1 MNNPS
6 RRYRGILFGFS
17 ICFLLVIS
25 SGNSASAR
33 ILTIGVITHVA
44 IHDPAIDGFKQGMTE
59 LGYIEGK
66 DVRYIYNG
74 LVEGIPEKIDAEIK
88 NLLARG
94 VDQFLTAGNLVT
106 TRVKMATEGS
116 DIPVLFVAGSQ
127 PVEDGHVESL
137 GRPGGNVTGTRVPFT
152 SAKTLEFLL
161 EVSPEITKIFLPF
174 NPDDVVSLIVI
185 DGLKEKLPQLG
196 IELVY
201 SEVTG
206 IENARA
212 AIETLPDDID
222 AILRIASPTLD
233 SRNSE
238 LSQAAI
244 RRGLPLVAGL
254 PLDEAVFLTCAADF
268 FTSGK
273 QVARMTHVI
282 HHGADPGEL
291 PVETTDPFLT
301 INLDT
306 AGKIGVYVPDGVL
319 VQAKTIIRR

>member
-1 MNNPS
+1 
-6 RRYRGILFGFS
+6 
-17 ICFLLVIS
+17 
-25 SGNSASAR
+25 
-33 ILTIGVITHVA
+33 
-44 IHDPAIDGFKQGMTE
+44 
-59 LGYIEGK
+59 
-66 DVRYIYNG
+66 
-74 LVEGIPEKIDAEIK
+74 
-88 NLLARG
+88 
-94 VDQFLTAGNLVT
+94 
-106 TRVKMATEGS
+106 
-116 DIPVLFVAGSQ
+116 
-127 PVEDGHVESL
+127 
-137 GRPGGNVTGTRVPFT
+137 VTGTRVPFT

-161 EVSPEITKIFLPF
+161 EVSPETAKIFLPF
-174 NPDDVVSLIVI
+174 NPDDAVSLIVI

-201 SEVTG
+201 HEVTG
-206 IENARA
+206 FEDARA

-222 AILRIASPTLD
+222 AILRIPSPTLD
-233 SRNSE
+233 PRSGE

-254 PLDEAVFLTCAADF
+254 PLDEAVFLTCASDF

-273 QVARMTHVI
+273 QVARLTHLI

-306 AGKIGVYVPDGVL
+306 AEKIGVYVPDGIL